1 MDALMKIPGM
11 DKAADVLRKK
21 GIAGFE
27 GIAKAGSKLGKRAA
41 AILPV
46 IGGLVNL
53 FFAYQ
58 RFSQGDSIG
67 GLIEGTSGILDVFG
81 LATGG
86 ATSVISMLM
95 DGYMFVRDFVPQ
107 LQQGEGAVVDAMGL
121 RGFKDSIDKVLSKL
135 PGLGTIV
142 DTLIKPFKSD
152 EEKEEDKESK
162 KGKKAWWDFAGVF
175 TGKDKKEETK
185 PLPKDKQTKEIK
197 KNQWWDFL
205 DLFPN
210 PVESIK
216 ILPKNN
222 SSQSNKSLIKPVHN
236 SKIGDTSL
244 DLFTADIDN
253 TFMIAFQKEI
263 EYVPISS
270 GNDSGFDGINL
281 SLIHI

>member
-1 MDALMKIPGM
+1 M

-27 GIAKAGSKLGKRAA
+27 GISKAGSKLGKRAA

-81 LATGG
+81 LATAG

-107 LQQGEGAVVDAMGL
+107 LQQGEEAVVNAMGL

-142 DTLIKPFKSD
+142 DTLMKPFKSD
-152 EEKEEDKESK
+152 EEKERQGE
-162 KGKKAWWDFAGVF
+162 
-175 TGKDKKEETK
+175 
-185 PLPKDKQTKEIK
+185 
-197 KNQWWDFL
+197 
-205 DLFPN
+205 
-210 PVESIK
+210 
-216 ILPKNN
+216 
-222 SSQSNKSLIKPVHN
+222 
-236 SKIGDTSL
+236 
-244 DLFTADIDN
+244 
-253 TFMIAFQKEI
+253 
-263 EYVPISS
+263 
-270 GNDSGFDGINL
+270 
-281 SLIHI
+281 